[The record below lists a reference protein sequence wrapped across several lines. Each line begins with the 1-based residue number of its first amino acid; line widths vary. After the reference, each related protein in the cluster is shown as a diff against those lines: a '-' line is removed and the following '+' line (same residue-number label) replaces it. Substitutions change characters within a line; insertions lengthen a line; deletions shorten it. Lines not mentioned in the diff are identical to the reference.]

1 MKGAKMSKQNKIRR
15 EFEREFQNASE
26 FRGDFQSEIQNTC
39 QNSRRKFIKTS
50 AKMASLATLSVFT
63 SINLNACK
71 NDEKSGSKAYNPN
84 QNNLNSNKGETMNLT
99 NTARQNLERYF
110 GADFARGE
118 LAQNDKEFFE
128 AYANFAFDEVLAHT
142 NLDEKER
149 LMLTLGALIATQGA
163 SEYKNMLE
171 AALNAG
177 VLPVQVKEICYQA
190 TPYVGMGKALEFIL
204 ATNEVFKKHQIA
216 LPLPAQSTTIRQNR
230 VQKGLKTQR
239 ALFGEAIDKGN
250 AAAPAD
256 EKHIRTFLSGH
267 CFGDFY
273 TREGLD
279 LRFRELLTFVF
290 VASLGGADAQV
301 KAHIQGNFNIGN
313 DRARLIA
320 TLTALVPYIGYPRVL
335 NALGAI
341 PKA

>member
-1 MKGAKMSKQNKIRR
+1 
-15 EFEREFQNASE
+15 
-26 FRGDFQSEIQNTC
+26 
-39 QNSRRKFIKTS
+39 
-50 AKMASLATLSVFT
+50 
-63 SINLNACK
+63 
-71 NDEKSGSKAYNPN
+71 
-84 QNNLNSNKGETMNLT
+84 MNLT

-110 GADFARGE
+110 GADFTRSE

-149 LMLTLGALIATQGA
+149 LMLTLGALIATQGV
-163 SEYKNMLE
+163 SEYKNMLK

-216 LPLPAQSTTIRQNR
+216 LPLPAQSTTTRQNR
-230 VQKGLKTQR
+230 VQKGLETQR
-239 ALFGEAIDKGN
+239 ALFGDYIDKSN

-301 KAHIQGNFNIGN
+301 KAHIQGNLNIGN

>member
-1 MKGAKMSKQNKIRR
+1 M
-15 EFEREFQNASE
+15 
-26 FRGDFQSEIQNTC
+26 
-39 QNSRRKFIKTS
+39 
-50 AKMASLATLSVFT
+50 
-63 SINLNACK
+63 
-71 NDEKSGSKAYNPN
+71 
-84 QNNLNSNKGETMNLT
+84 
-99 NTARQNLERYF
+99 
-110 GADFARGE
+110 
-118 LAQNDKEFFE
+118 
-128 AYANFAFDEVLAHT
+128 
-142 NLDEKER
+142 
-149 LMLTLGALIATQGA
+149 
-163 SEYKNMLE
+163 
-171 AALNAG
+171 
-177 VLPVQVKEICYQA
+177 
-190 TPYVGMGKALEFIL
+190 

-216 LPLPAQSTTIRQNR
+216 LPLPTQSTTTRQNR
-230 VQKGLKTQR
+230 VQKGLETQR
-239 ALFGEAIDKGN
+239 AIFGEAIDKGN

-301 KAHIQGNFNIGN
+301 KAHIQGNLNIGN

>member
-1 MKGAKMSKQNKIRR
+1 MSKQNEKER
-15 EFEREFQNASE
+15 EFECGFQNASE

-50 AKMASLATLSVFT
+50 AKMASLATLSVIA

-71 NDEKSGSKAYNPN
+71 SDEKSGSKAQNPN
-84 QNNLNSNKGETMNLT
+84 QNNLNSNKGEMMNLT
-99 NTARQNLERYF
+99 NTAKQNLERYF
-110 GADFARGE
+110 GADFAR
-118 LAQNDKEFFE
+118 ACWRKMTR
-128 AYANFAFDEVLAHT
+128 NFSRLMRILPLMKVLAHT

-149 LMLTLGALIATQGA
+149 LMLTLGALIATQGV

-216 LPLPAQSTTIRQNR
+216 LPLPAQSTTTRQNR
-230 VQKGLKTQR
+230 VQKGLETQR

-250 AAAPAD
+250 AAASAD

-301 KAHIQGNFNIGN
+301 KAHIQGNLNIGN

>member
-1 MKGAKMSKQNKIRR
+1 MSKQNKIQR
-15 EFEREFQNASE
+15 EFERKFQNVSE
-26 FRGDFQSEIQNTC
+26 FRGDFQGEIQNTC

-71 NDEKSGSKAYNPN
+71 NDEKSGSKAQNPN

-128 AYANFAFDEVLAHT
+128 SYANFAFDEVLAHT

-149 LMLTLGALIATQGA
+149 LMLTLGALIATQSV

-204 ATNEVFKKHQIA
+204 ATNEVFK
-216 LPLPAQSTTIRQNR
+216 STKSPCLCQLKARQ
-230 VQKGLKTQR
+230 QGKTACKMGLKP
-239 ALFGEAIDKGN
+239 N
-250 AAAPAD
+250 AQ
-256 EKHIRTFLSGH
+256 FL
-267 CFGDFY
+267 
-273 TREGLD
+273 
-279 LRFRELLTFVF
+279 
-290 VASLGGADAQV
+290 A
-301 KAHIQGNFNIGN
+301 K
-313 DRARLIA
+313 
-320 TLTALVPYIGYPRVL
+320 P
-335 NALGAI
+335 
-341 PKA
+341 

>member
-1 MKGAKMSKQNKIRR
+1 
-15 EFEREFQNASE
+15 
-26 FRGDFQSEIQNTC
+26 
-39 QNSRRKFIKTS
+39 
-50 AKMASLATLSVFT
+50 MASLATLWVFA

-71 NDEKSGSKAYNPN
+71 SDEKSGSKAQNPN

-110 GADFARGE
+110 GADFTRGE

-149 LMLTLGALIATQGA
+149 LMLTLGALIATQGV

-177 VLPVQVKEICYQA
+177 ASPVQVKEICYQA

-216 LPLPAQSTTIRQNR
+216 LPLPAQSTTTRQNR
-230 VQKGLKTQR
+230 VQKG
-239 ALFGEAIDKGN
+239 A
-250 AAAPAD
+250 
-256 EKHIRTFLSGH
+256 
-267 CFGDFY
+267 
-273 TREGLD
+273 
-279 LRFRELLTFVF
+279 
-290 VASLGGADAQV
+290 
-301 KAHIQGNFNIGN
+301 
-313 DRARLIA
+313 
-320 TLTALVPYIGYPRVL
+320 
-335 NALGAI
+335 
-341 PKA
+341 